1 MLIQE
6 IEKKLEKVHGEIKFN
21 GNTIYIG
28 FRSVNAGL
36 LPKVKTLLYF
46 LLNRLE
52 KEFFIK
58 IMDIAYCLM
67 PDAADHLSYKARK
80 NKNYTKIKNCL
91 RCRYNL
97 CCPGFCEGFFTKK
110 LNINPPR
117 DAPVDI
123 AIELNNE
130 CNLKCRCCLKKRSS
144 GNVALP
150 FETIKKTLE
159 EAKSMGISYVRFT
172 GGEPLLRRDIVK
184 ILRYTKQNG
193 FTVFLNTNGFL
204 LDKKKI
210 ESIENYVDNILI
222 SICGY
227 NSRLEEKL
235 SGINQNLELKFIN
248 ILRVKNSKIPYV
260 RVGTVISRMLIREF
274 GKYFK
279 LISTLG
285 IKNWEFYRPMLSKH
299 IIKKHEQYNLTKNDF
314 LKLMHYVKR
323 LRNSGMNTYI
333 ANAMPFCITKNASLK
348 TVLNGAKFDDGHSR
362 LVLDARGYF
371 KPSYFINKNLGK
383 SIKKAW
389 NHKFIRDINS
399 LQCLPYRCKRCYYLK
414 WCLGGSRYLAKES
427 KGSYFCSD
435 PLME

>member
-1 MLIQE
+1 MVIQE
-6 IEKKLEKVHGEIKFN
+6 IKNRLKKIHGEIKFN
-21 GNTIYIG
+21 ENTISIE
-28 FRSVNAGL
+28 FRFLNAGL

-46 LLNRLE
+46 LLNHLE

-58 IMDIAYCLM
+58 IMDVPYCLM

-91 RCRYNL
+91 RCRYYQ
-97 CCPGFCEGFFTKK
+97 CCPGFYEGFFTKK
-110 LNINPPR
+110 LNINPPL

-130 CNLKCRCCLKKRSS
+130 CNLKCRCCLKNRSS
-144 GNVALP
+144 ENVILP
-150 FETIKKTLE
+150 FKTIKKTLE

-172 GGEPLLRRDIVK
+172 GGEPLLRKDIVK

-227 NSRLEEKL
+227 NSDLEEEL

-248 ILRVKNSKIPYV
+248 ILRAKNSKIPYV
-260 RVGTVISRMLIREF
+260 RVGTIISKILIREF
-274 GKYFK
+274 DNYFK

-285 IKNWEFYRPMLSKH
+285 IKNWELYRPMLSKH
-299 IIKKHEQYNLTKNDF
+299 IMKKYQQYNLTKNDF
-314 LKLMHYVKR
+314 LRLMHYVKR
-323 LRNSGMNTYI
+323 LRNSGMNAYI
-333 ANAMPFCITKNASLK
+333 ANALPFCITKNKGLK
-348 TVLNGAKFDDGHSR
+348 TVLNGARFDDGHSR

-371 KPSYFINKNLGK
+371 KPSYFINKNLGR
-383 SIKKAW
+383 SIKEAW
-389 NHKFIRDINS
+389 NHKFIKNIDS
-399 LQCLPYRCKRCYYLK
+399 LRYLSSRCKRCYYLR

-427 KGSYFCSD
+427 KGSYFCPD
-435 PLME
+435 PLMG